1 MLKKIFGGLFKSK
14 NEEIEESN
22 FIVATLNDKIMPI
35 DRGDIYEDPLDD
47 FLKNN
52 TWGEVSGGGT
62 MQLESGELKYC
73 DVEIKLNGTE
83 IDKKS
88 INAIINKLEEFGA
101 PKGSVLNIEKTKEKI
116 CFGKLEGIGIYLD
129 GISLPENV
137 YAESDINFVISE
149 FYRLTNT
156 EGKISR
162 YWENDNSTA
171 LYFYGESFEKMKMD
185 IKELIENYPLCKN
198 CKIEQIA

>member
-35 DRGDIYEDPLDD
+35 DRGDIYEDPLDI

-52 TWGEVSGGGT
+52 NWGEVSGGGT

-73 DVEIKLNGTE
+73 DVEIKLNGAE
-83 IDKKS
+83 IDNNS
-88 INAIINKLEEFGA
+88 INQIINKLEEFGA

-116 CFGKLEGIGIYLD
+116 YFGKLEGIGIYLD
-129 GISLPENV
+129 GKNLPENV
-137 YAESDINFVISE
+137 YAESDVNFVISE
-149 FYRLTNT
+149 VYRLTNT
-156 EGKISR
+156 EEKISR
-162 YWENDNSTA
+162 YWENGNSTA
-171 LYFYGESFEKMKMD
+171 LYFYGDSFEKMKLD
-185 IKELIENYPLCKN
+185 IKQLIENYPLCKN
-198 CKIEQIA
+198 CIIEQIA

>member
-1 MLKKIFGGLFKSK
+1 
-14 NEEIEESN
+14 
-22 FIVATLNDKIMPI
+22 
-35 DRGDIYEDPLDD
+35 
-47 FLKNN
+47 
-52 TWGEVSGGGT
+52 
-62 MQLESGELKYC
+62 MQQESGELKYC
-73 DVEIKLNGTE
+73 DVEIKLKGTE
-83 IDKKS
+83 IDKNL
-88 INAIINKLEEFGA
+88 INQIINKLEEFGA

-116 CFGKLEGIGIYLD
+116 YFGKLEGIGIYLD

-149 FYRLTNT
+149 VHRLINT

-162 YWENDNSTA
+162 YWENDSSTA
-171 LYFYGESFEKMKMD
+171 LYFYGESFEKMKID